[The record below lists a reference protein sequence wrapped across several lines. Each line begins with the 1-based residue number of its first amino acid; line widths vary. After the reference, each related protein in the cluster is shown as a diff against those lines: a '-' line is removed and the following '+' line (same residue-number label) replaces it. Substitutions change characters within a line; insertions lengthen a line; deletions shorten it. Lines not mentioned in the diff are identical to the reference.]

1 MPSPL
6 SRRSR
11 PIHCWWRVM
20 VGEKRDEQICQNSRP
35 SPRRIHRVPVSWIPI
50 MSHFRVNSGNEEWGI
65 DIPSLDSVTL
75 PNAFSFKNGVMMQGS
90 TLRYAS
96 SWIGVGAF
104 ARLFSSWCFWIIAM
118 MKVLCFLNNHCCIS
132 DQSVHWSE
140 ILCNADAMLIAIC
153 SRKGTVG
160 REVKW
165 RAISR
170 FHISRV
176 NPIASRNTFDWKKWM
191 NRKESDMIS
200 RAACY
205 SHRRALSREAGL
217 HMQLLR
223 IHLTERSLLNPFSKT
238 LHAMH
243 SILRDV
249 ESSLILYIARR
260 WSKTQERHLWKKQG
274 CIKDKTIDT

>member
-11 PIHCWWRVM
+11 PIHCWWGVM

-132 DQSVHWSE
+132 DQRMWWANGEQCSFHICVLS
-140 ILCNADAMLIAIC
+140 CSIC
-153 SRKGTVG
+153 SRNHAVEKRWNGEQSVVFTP
-160 REVKW
+160 E
-165 RAISR
+165 
-170 FHISRV
+170 HV
-176 NPIASRNTFDWKKWM
+176 NPIANRNTFDWKK
-191 NRKESDMIS
+191 
-200 RAACY
+200 
-205 SHRRALSREAGL
+205 
-217 HMQLLR
+217 
-223 IHLTERSLLNPFSKT
+223 
-238 LHAMH
+238 
-243 SILRDV
+243 
-249 ESSLILYIARR
+249 
-260 WSKTQERHLWKKQG
+260 
-274 CIKDKTIDT
+274 